1 MRMETHGTPGS
12 PVEIEAKLKALIAKT
27 LKVSPDKVTSEAGF
41 KADLG
46 ADSLDLV
53 LLLYE
58 IEDQMG
64 IALTDDDAKKI
75 VTVGDAL
82 RLASQLL
89 AQ

>member
-1 MRMETHGTPGS
+1 MESQKDPLS
-12 PVEIEAKLKALIAKT
+12 PLAAEEKLRALIAKT
-27 LKVSPDKVTSEAGF
+27 LKVSPDKVKSEARF
-41 KADLG
+41 KDDLG

-75 VTVGDAL
+75 ATVGDAL
-82 RLASQLL
+82 RLASQLA

>member
-1 MRMETHGTPGS
+1 METQENPGS
-12 PVEIEAKLKALIAKT
+12 PAQVEAKLKALIAKV
-27 LKVSPDKVTSEAGF
+27 LKVSPEKVTPEARF

-46 ADSLDLV
+46 VDSLDLV

-75 VTVGDAL
+75 VTVSDAL

>member
-1 MRMETHGTPGS
+1 METQGSPGS
-12 PVEIEAKLKALIAKT
+12 PLEVEAKLKALIAKV
-27 LKVSPDKVTSEAGF
+27 LKVSPDKVKSEARF
-41 KADLG
+41 KDDLG
-46 ADSLDLV
+46 VDSLDLV

-75 VTVGDAL
+75 VTVSDAL
-82 RLASQLL
+82 RLASKLL

>member
-1 MRMETHGTPGS
+1 MESQERPHS
-12 PVEIEAKLKALIAKT
+12 PIGVEEKLKALIAKT
-27 LKVSPDKVTSEAGF
+27 LKVSPDKVKSEARF
-41 KADLG
+41 KDDLG

-75 VTVGDAL
+75 ATVGDAM
-82 RLASQLL
+82 RLASQL
-89 AQ
+89 AGQ

>member
-1 MRMETHGTPGS
+1 METQGSPGS
-12 PVEIEAKLKALIAKT
+12 PLEVEAKLKALIAKV
-27 LKVSPDKVTSEAGF
+27 LKVSPDKVKSEARF
-41 KADLG
+41 KDDLG
-46 ADSLDLV
+46 VDSLDLV

-75 VTVGDAL
+75 VTVSDAL

>member
-1 MRMETHGTPGS
+1 METHGSPGS

-27 LKVSPDKVTSEAGF
+27 LKVSPDKVKPEARF
-41 KADLG
+41 KDDLG

-75 VTVGDAL
+75 VTVSDAL

-89 AQ
+89 AR

>member
-1 MRMETHGTPGS
+1 MRMESQES
-12 PVEIEAKLKALIAKT
+12 PLSPIVIEEKLKALIAKT
-27 LKVSPDKVTSEAGF
+27 LKVSPDKVKPEAGF

-75 VTVGDAL
+75 ATVGDAL
-82 RLASQLL
+82 RLASQLA